1 MTTLTLF
8 IIVLIVGI
16 SLMIIGAGHTQGM
29 SKLLFMIF
37 GLLICGVGIF
47 GIMTSFL

>member
-8 IIVLIVGI
+8 IIILIAGMI
-16 SLMIIGAGHTQGM
+16 LMTIGAGHTKGM
-29 SKLLFMIF
+29 SKLLFIIF

>member
-8 IIVLIVGI
+8 IILLIVGMA
-16 SLMIIGAGHTQGM
+16 LMIIGSHTKGM
-29 SKLLFMIF
+29 SRLLFIIF
-37 GLLICGVGIF
+37 GLLICGFGIF